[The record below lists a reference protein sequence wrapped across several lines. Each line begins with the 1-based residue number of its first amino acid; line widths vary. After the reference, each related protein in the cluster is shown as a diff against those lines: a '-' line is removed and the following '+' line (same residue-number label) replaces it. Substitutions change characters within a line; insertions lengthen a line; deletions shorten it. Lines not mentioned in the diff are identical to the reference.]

1 MPMKIGSH
9 IDFRFETDI
18 TFNSSANDKNE
29 VVIKTFLEFEK
40 RYLSLRTCWLS
51 KICSLEPYD
60 KRHKIFHGIS
70 QLCDFQVELRDLF

>member
-18 TFNSSANDKNE
+18 MFNSSANDKNE
-29 VVIKTFLEFEK
+29 VTTNFNVIRQK
-40 RYLSLRTCWLS
+40 RYLSLWKCWISKTCNLG
-51 KICSLEPYD
+51 PYD

-70 QLCDFQVELRDLF
+70 QLCDFQVELRALI